1 MFWHMAMQ
9 YPERVND
16 ASEYDGYMAMALD
29 LARRGAGWVN
39 PNPMV
44 GAVVVR
50 DGKIL
55 ATGYHDRYR
64 GPHAERM
71 AFDYADTYGINVRG
85 ATIIDTLE
93 PCCHV
98 GSQPACTDLILAH
111 GIARVVV
118 GSVDP
123 NPVVAG
129 KGLRILE
136 HAGVDVVTDVLRAEC
151 DAINRHFF
159 HYITTDTPY
168 IVDGRRREGESDAAY
183 AGRRRRLYATYAAV
197 LGACPTDDRVGA
209 SSNPNGT
216 EEVAGSDARLPDQV
230 DRLDVS
236 DGAFAHFDGQVQP
249 VEADEVVV
257 GRHKPLFL
265 DANTFRSMNPTELDA
280 WMRGLGRRK
289 IDSIVV
295 EEAEILEVLSR
306 LTEGCFGGR

>member
-1 MFWHMAMQ
+1 M
-9 YPERVND
+9 
-16 ASEYDGYMAMALD
+16 
-29 LARRGAGWVN
+29 
-39 PNPMV
+39 
-44 GAVVVR
+44 
-50 DGKIL
+50 
-55 ATGYHDRYR
+55 
-64 GPHAERM
+64 
-71 AFDYADTYGINVRG
+71 
-85 ATIIDTLE
+85 
-93 PCCHV
+93 
-98 GSQPACTDLILAH
+98 
-111 GIARVVV
+111 VV

-136 HAGVDVVTDVLRAEC
+136 HAGVDVVTDVLRTEC

-257 GRHKPLFL
+257 GRHEPLFL
-265 DANTFRSMNPTELDA
+265 NANTFRSMNPTELDA